1 MTTDE
6 FLEGPAAWPSIREYA
21 LVATTTAQS
30 CANGQWAERVNPRCW
45 FFRQRVYVAI
55 AMGEM
60 MNERVSTRLDTV
72 ELRKLLDAAPVRQ
85 INGAYKSFGKR
96 LLDIVLVLV
105 ALVPTVIVL
114 VPLMAL
120 IALDG
125 RAPIYTQQRLGKG
138 GRSFRMFKLRTMVA
152 DADQILEAYLAKNPA
167 ARSEWDDTQKLK
179 NDPRI
184 TFFGRFLRKSSFDEL
199 PQLLNVLLGHMSIV
213 GPRPMM
219 EGQQDIYPG
228 RAYYGMRP
236 GITGYWQ
243 ISERN
248 ESSFSQRAEYD
259 TLYYREQSLTTDL
272 QVMLRTV
279 TVVFKATGY

>member
-1 MTTDE
+1 
-6 FLEGPAAWPSIREYA
+6 
-21 LVATTTAQS
+21 
-30 CANGQWAERVNPRCW
+30 
-45 FFRQRVYVAI
+45 
-55 AMGEM
+55 
-60 MNERVSTRLDTV
+60 MNERVTTRLNLA
-72 ELRKLLDAAPVRQ
+72 ELRQLLDMAPARHA
-85 INGAYKSFGKR
+85 GSAYRSHAKR
-96 LLDIVLVLV
+96 LLDILLVLV
-105 ALVPTVIVL
+105 TIVPAIMIL

-125 RAPIYTQQRLGKG
+125 RAPIYTQKRLGMG

-152 DADQILEAYLAKNPA
+152 DADQILEAYLDKNPA

-184 TFFGRFLRKSSFDEL
+184 TFFGRFLRKSSIDEL
-199 PQLLNVLLGHMSIV
+199 PQLLNVLLGHMSLV

-219 EGQQDIYPG
+219 EGQQSLYPG
-228 RAYYGMRP
+228 RAYYAMRP
-236 GITGYWQ
+236 GITGFWQ

-259 TLYYREQSLTTDL
+259 TLYYRELSFRTDMH
-272 QVMLRTV
+272 VMLRTV